1 MPSNQQ
7 LRVCVRY
14 HVVCLAYLFLIMQ
27 ITSGVD
33 GVTNNANILE
43 HLSRGRLI
51 DLVFDVVGGIRHLL
65 FFNDNA

>member
-1 MPSNQQ
+1 MPSYQQ
-7 LRVCVRY
+7 LRICVRY
-14 HVVCLAYLFLIMQ
+14 HVVRLAYLFLIMR

-33 GVTNNANILE
+33 GVTNSANILE

-51 DLVFDVVGGIRHLL
+51 DLVVNVVGGVRYLL